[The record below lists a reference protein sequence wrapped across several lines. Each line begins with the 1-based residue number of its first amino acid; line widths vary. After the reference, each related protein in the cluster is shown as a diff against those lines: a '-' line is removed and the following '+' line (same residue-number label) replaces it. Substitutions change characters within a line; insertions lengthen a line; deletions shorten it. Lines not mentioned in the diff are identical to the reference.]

1 VPDDVRSGLEKL
13 LQPHRLVLEIDAL
26 HVRPGRESATVRRH
40 DLEPLRERFLGAP
53 GQVRVDDGT
62 VN

>member
-1 VPDDVRSGLEKL
+1 LSDDVRSGLQRR
-13 LQPHRLVLEIDAL
+13 LQPRGLVLELDPL
-26 HVRPGRESATVRRH
+26 DTGPRRETTPVRRH
-40 DLEPLRERFLGAP
+40 DLEPLRERFLGPP